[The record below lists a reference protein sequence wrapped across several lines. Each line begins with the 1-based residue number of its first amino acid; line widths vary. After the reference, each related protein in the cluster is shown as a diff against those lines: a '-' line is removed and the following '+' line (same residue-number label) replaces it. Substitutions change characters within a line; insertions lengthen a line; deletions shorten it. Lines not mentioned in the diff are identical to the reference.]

1 MKYLIEVTENYRV
14 DSEKEATALIEEAK
28 QNQRQYSLSKY
39 SSVQKERK
47 SKGEV
52 IDSWYR
58 VSLTKK
64 FTDEK
69 EPYVWAADKKERLEK
84 RTISLGNYD
93 ETTDEYEIDKTCPNR
108 R

>member
-14 DSEKEATALIEEAK
+14 DSKKEAAALIEEAK

-64 FTDEK
+64 FTDEN
-69 EPYVWAADKKERLEK
+69 EPYVSVIPTYESTGCFPNAEEERED
-84 RTISLGNYD
+84 NED
-93 ETTDEYEIDKTCPNR
+93 ED
-108 R
+108 

>member
-14 DSEKEATALIEEAK
+14 DSEKEAAALIEEAK
-28 QNQRQYSLSKY
+28 QNQKQYSLSKY

-69 EPYVWAADKKERLEK
+69 EPYVSVIPTYESTGCFPNTEEQREDNE
-84 RTISLGNYD
+84 D
-93 ETTDEYEIDKTCPNR
+93 ED
-108 R
+108 

>member
-14 DSEKEATALIEEAK
+14 DSEKEAAALIEEAK

-52 IDSWYR
+52 IDSWYK

-69 EPYVWAADKKERLEK
+69 EPYVSVIPTYESTGCVPNTEEERED
-84 RTISLGNYD
+84 NED
-93 ETTDEYEIDKTCPNR
+93 ED
-108 R
+108 

>member
-14 DSEKEATALIEEAK
+14 DSEKEAAALIEEAK

-52 IDSWYR
+52 VDSWYR

-69 EPYVWAADKKERLEK
+69 EPYVSVVPTYESTGCFPDAEEERED
-84 RTISLGNYD
+84 NED
-93 ETTDEYEIDKTCPNR
+93 ED
-108 R
+108 

>member
-14 DSEKEATALIEEAK
+14 DSEKEAAALIEEAK

-39 SSVQKERK
+39 NKKKKERK

-69 EPYVWAADKKERLEK
+69 EPYVSVIPTYESTGCFPNAEEERED
-84 RTISLGNYD
+84 NED
-93 ETTDEYEIDKTCPNR
+93 ED
-108 R
+108 

>member
-1 MKYLIEVTENYRV
+1 MKYLVEVTETYRV
-14 DSEKEATALIEEAK
+14 DTEREAAILIEEAK
-28 QNQRQYSLSKY
+28 SSQKKYSLVKY

-47 SKGEV
+47 QKGEV

-69 EPYVWAADKKERLEK
+69 EPYVSVIPTYESTGCFPNAEEERED
-84 RTISLGNYD
+84 NED
-93 ETTDEYEIDKTCPNR
+93 ED
-108 R
+108 

>member
-14 DSEKEATALIEEAK
+14 DSEKGAAALIEEAK

-52 IDSWYR
+52 IDSWYK

-69 EPYVWAADKKERLEK
+69 EPYVSVIPTYESTGCFPNAEEERED
-84 RTISLGNYD
+84 NED
-93 ETTDEYEIDKTCPNR
+93 ED
-108 R
+108 

>member
-14 DSEKEATALIEEAK
+14 DSEKEAAALIEEAK

-39 SSVQKERK
+39 SSVRKERK

-52 IDSWYR
+52 IDSWYK

-69 EPYVWAADKKERLEK
+69 EPYVSVIPTYESTGCFPNAKEERED
-84 RTISLGNYD
+84 NED
-93 ETTDEYEIDKTCPNR
+93 ED
-108 R
+108 

>member
-14 DSEKEATALIEEAK
+14 DSEKEAAALIEEAK

-52 IDSWYR
+52 IDSWYK

-69 EPYVWAADKKERLEK
+69 EPYASVIPTYESTGCFPNAEEK
-84 RTISLGNYD
+84 REDNED
-93 ETTDEYEIDKTCPNR
+93 ED
-108 R
+108 

>member
-14 DSEKEATALIEEAK
+14 DSETEAAALIEEAK

-52 IDSWYR
+52 VDSWYR

-69 EPYVWAADKKERLEK
+69 EPYVSVVPTYESTGCFPNTEEERED
-84 RTISLGNYD
+84 NED
-93 ETTDEYEIDKTCPNR
+93 ED
-108 R
+108 

>member
-14 DSEKEATALIEEAK
+14 DSEKEAAALIEEAK

-52 IDSWYR
+52 IESWYMG
-58 VSLTKK
+58 SLTEE
-64 FTDEK
+64 FTAETD
-69 EPYVWAADKKERLEK
+69 PYVSVIPTYESTGCFPNAEEERED
-84 RTISLGNYD
+84 NED
-93 ETTDEYEIDKTCPNR
+93 ED
-108 R
+108 

>member
-14 DSEKEATALIEEAK
+14 DSEKEAAALIEEAK

-52 IDSWYR
+52 IDSWYK

-69 EPYVWAADKKERLEK
+69 EPYVSVVPTYESTGCFPNTEEERED
-84 RTISLGNYD
+84 NED
-93 ETTDEYEIDKTCPNR
+93 ED
-108 R
+108 

>member
-14 DSEKEATALIEEAK
+14 DSEKEAAALIEEAK
-28 QNQRQYSLSKY
+28 QNQRQYTLSKY

-47 SKGEV
+47 QKGEV

-69 EPYVWAADKKERLEK
+69 EPYVSVIPTYESTGCFPDAEEERED
-84 RTISLGNYD
+84 NED
-93 ETTDEYEIDKTCPNR
+93 ED
-108 R
+108 

>member
-14 DSEKEATALIEEAK
+14 EEAK
-28 QNQRQYSLSKY
+28 QKQRQYSLSKY

-69 EPYVWAADKKERLEK
+69 EPYVSVIPTYESTGCFPNAEEERED
-84 RTISLGNYD
+84 NED
-93 ETTDEYEIDKTCPNR
+93 ED
-108 R
+108 

>member
-14 DSEKEATALIEEAK
+14 DSEKEAAALIEEAK
-28 QNQRQYSLSKY
+28 QNQRQYALSKY

-47 SKGEV
+47 QKGEV
-52 IDSWYR
+52 IDSWFK

-69 EPYVWAADKKERLEK
+69 EPYVSVVP
-84 RTISLGNYD
+84 T
-93 ETTDEYEIDKTCPNR
+93 YESTGCFPSTEESEDNENED
-108 R
+108 